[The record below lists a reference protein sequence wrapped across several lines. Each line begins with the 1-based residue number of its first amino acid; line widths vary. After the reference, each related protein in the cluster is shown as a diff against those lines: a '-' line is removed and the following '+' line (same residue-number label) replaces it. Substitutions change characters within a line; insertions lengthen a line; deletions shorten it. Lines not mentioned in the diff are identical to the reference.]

1 MKRLLILLLPLLTFV
16 SCEDFSFIFNGSD
29 NKMNYQLIH
38 NIPNSNW
45 ESIIIL
51 SEDDAF
57 CINVD
62 ANQQSELLA
71 IINNDTDI
79 RMKFDE
85 LTRPISFTIDKLE
98 VDIIYADGALNLI
111 STMDGISDVKT
122 YPIPNVLRTRASGE
136 DAIMFTA
143 EVVKSQTVD
152 YVIDIIDGVIEN
164 KLGYPILGAFEA
176 FANMVNSLRDLD
188 NLRDALELVDYLE
201 AESDIIKF
209 IDLIKTR
216 PTHKEDDPTT
226 YIVKLT
232 AGSAQ
237 VSDNIATL
245 ELLGTIIGSSEGK
258 DLDFEYGLCYSK
270 SNSTPIY
277 TDNKVGTKFMGMSGQ
292 TYIEIALP
300 HRFTTERLEN
310 GDYYYRGYFRDNDT
324 GNIIYS
330 DNVQSFT
337 ITYEPMT
344 LNSISYKNDYYY
356 YSHEDDGKNYIG
368 YNCTANISGNT
379 DTIEN
384 FGSCGIYI
392 HDTNTGD
399 NLIWEDGLSGN
410 YNNKDVEFS
419 IGMNILGFDTLNH
432 TEYYA
437 ESGRYSFGVY
447 VEFNDGTYYLSEPKT
462 CAFVYNRT
470 PAFEYLSVGSTSVS
484 VIDSYEDDN
493 GETRIQYSATHPYS
507 YAIDG
512 ALWIEYIQSIVEGED
527 WYFPDTGT
535 QYSEPWTPNWDYKYD
550 STRTSTYWSGSNI
563 SRIIYKKIV
572 TKGGNT
578 MYSNSLVYGGT
589 PEHPTVS
596 IGGARTSSVIGKHNC
611 DVYSSREN
619 ITSCGYCDGMAI
631 SDIEI
636 NKNKVMTI
644 DDLKEIPTN
653 KVIH

>member
-16 SCEDFSFIFNGSD
+16 SCEDFSSLFNGSD

-98 VDIIYADGALNLI
+98 VDIIYTDGALNLI
-111 STMDGISDVKT
+111 STIDGISDVKT

-270 SNSTPIY
+270 SNSTPNY
-277 TDNKVGTKFMGMSGQ
+277 TDNKVGTTFMGMSGQ

-300 HRFTTERLEN
+300 HPFTTERLEN

-344 LNSISYKNDYYY
+344 LNSISYKNDYYCY
-356 YSHEDDGKNYIG
+356 YDDEDGTNYIA
-368 YNCTANISGNT
+368 YHCTANISGNT
-379 DTIEN
+379 TVIEN
-384 FGSCGIYI
+384 FSSCGIYI
-392 HDTNTGD
+392 HDSMTGD
-399 NLIWEDGLSGN
+399 DYIWKDDLSGN
-410 YNNKDVEFS
+410 YNNENIDFN
-419 IGMNILGFDTLNH
+419 IGINISDFENIDYAR
-432 TEYYA
+432 YYA
-437 ESGRYSFGVY
+437 ESTNLSFGV
-447 VEFNDGTYYLSEPKT
+447 VIFEF
-462 CAFVYNRT
+462 A
-470 PAFEYLSVGSTSVS
+470 
-484 VIDSYEDDN
+484 
-493 GETRIQYSATHPYS
+493 
-507 YAIDG
+507 
-512 ALWIEYIQSIVEGED
+512 SI
-527 WYFPDTGT
+527 
-535 QYSEPWTPNWDYKYD
+535 
-550 STRTSTYWSGSNI
+550 STYKDRN
-563 SRIIYKKIV
+563 
-572 TKGGNT
+572 
-578 MYSNSLVYGGT
+578 SNSKFR
-589 PEHPTVS
+589 
-596 IGGARTSSVIGKHNC
+596 I
-611 DVYSSREN
+611 
-619 ITSCGYCDGMAI
+619 
-631 SDIEI
+631 
-636 NKNKVMTI
+636 
-644 DDLKEIPTN
+644 
-653 KVIH
+653 

>member
-16 SCEDFSFIFNGSD
+16 SCEDFSSLFNGSD

-98 VDIIYADGALNLI
+98 VDIIYTDGALNLI
-111 STMDGISDVKT
+111 STIDGISDVKT

-152 YVIDIIDGVIEN
+152 YVMDIIDGVIEN
-164 KLGYPILGAFEA
+164 KLGYPILGIFDE
-176 FANMVNSLRDLD
+176 FVNMVNTLRDLD
-188 NLRDALELVDYLE
+188 NIRDGVELVDYLE
-201 AESDIIKF
+201 TESDIRKF
-209 IDLIKTR
+209 IDLIRKR
-216 PTHKEDDPTT
+216 PTHKEDDSTT
-226 YIVKLT
+226 YIIGIT

-245 ELLGTIIGSSEGK
+245 ELLGTIIGSSKGK

-270 SNSTPIY
+270 SNSTPNY
-277 TDNKVGTKFMGMSGQ
+277 TDNKVGTTFMGMSGQ

-300 HRFTTERLEN
+300 HPFPTERLEN

-337 ITYEPMT
+337 ITYKPMT
-344 LNSISYKNDYYY
+344 LNSISYEGDYYCC
-356 YSHEDDGKNYIG
+356 EQDGTSYIA

-379 DTIEN
+379 TVIEN
-384 FGSCGIYI
+384 FSSCGIYI
-392 HDTNTGD
+392 HESDTGD
-399 NLIWEDGLSGN
+399 NYKWYENVSGN
-410 YNNKDVEFS
+410 YNNEDIDFF
-419 IGMNILGFDTLNH
+419 IGINISNFENIDYAR
-432 TEYYA
+432 YYA
-437 ESGRYSFGVY
+437 ESTNYSFGVY

-470 PAFEYLSVGSTSVS
+470 PAYKYLSVGSTSVS
-484 VIDSYEDDN
+484 VIDSYED
-493 GETRIQYSATHPYS
+493 EIQYSATHSYS

-512 ALWIEYIQSIVEGED
+512 ALWIEYIQGIMEGGN
-527 WYFPDTGT
+527 WQFTDTGG
-535 QYSEPWTPNWDYKYD
+535 QYGEPWSPSWDWKYD
-550 STRTSTYWSGSNI
+550 STRTNTYWSGSDMSHIVYN
-563 SRIIYKKIV
+563 KIV
-572 TKGGNT
+572 TKGGKT
-578 MYSNSLVYGGT
+578 EYSNSLVYGGT
-589 PEHPTVS
+589 PENPTVS
-596 IGGARTSSVIGKHNC
+596 IGGVRTSSAIEKYHSK
-611 DVYSSREN
+611 VYNSKAKT
-619 ITSCGYCDGMAI
+619 TSCGYSDGMAI

-636 NKNKVMTI
+636 NKVMTI
-644 DDLKEIPTN
+644 DDLKKIPTN